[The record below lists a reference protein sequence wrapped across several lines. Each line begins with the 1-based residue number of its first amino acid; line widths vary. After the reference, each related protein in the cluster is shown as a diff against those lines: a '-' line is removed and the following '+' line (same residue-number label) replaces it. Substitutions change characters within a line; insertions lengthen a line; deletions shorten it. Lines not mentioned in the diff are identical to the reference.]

1 MSRPLRVQYPN
12 AWYHV
17 MNRARR
23 GQVAFPAKEDK
34 FAFLYLLK
42 ETADM
47 FNLNVSAWCL
57 METHYHLLVQTP
69 DANLARCMRHING
82 VYTQKYNFRHGC
94 DGTLF
99 RGRYKSILVD
109 ADNYLLELVRY
120 IHRNPLRAGL
130 VEKLSQYKWSSHKA
144 YLSGSEKWDWV
155 HKDFILEMLA
165 ESRNTQLRKYRRF
178 VSKKD
183 SHELCSFFEK
193 MNLPSIMGDKSFID
207 WVRDTFFNGKIDHNI
222 PQTKTLAPSI
232 DEIKKIVC
240 EYYQLDE
247 QEIDLSRRGV
257 ENLPRDVAMY
267 LMRFVGGKA
276 LLCIGDSMGIRNYS
290 SVSSAV
296 HRIKK
301 KLSKDKQLEKDIQL
315 MLDIFINKSQTET

>member
-1 MSRPLRVQYPN
+1 MSRPLRIQYPN

-23 GQVAFPAKEDK
+23 GQVAFPVKEDK
-34 FAFLYLLK
+34 LAFLYLLK
-42 ETADM
+42 ETAGM

-69 DANLARCMRHING
+69 DANLARCMRNLNG

-109 ADNYLLELVRY
+109 SDNYLLELVRY

-130 VEKLSQYKWSSHKA
+130 VEKLSQYNWSSHKA
-144 YLSGSEKWDWV
+144 YLSGSEKWNWV
-155 HKDFILEMLA
+155 HKDFILGMLA
-165 ESRNTQLRKYRRF
+165 KSRNTQLKKYRRF

-183 SHELCSFFEK
+183 SPELCSFFEK
-193 MNLPSIMGDKSFID
+193 INPPSIIGDKSFVD
-207 WVRDTFFNGKIDHNI
+207 WVKDTFFSGKIDHNI

-232 DEIKKIVC
+232 NEIKNIVC
-240 EYYQLDE
+240 EYYQIDE
-247 QEIDLSRRGV
+247 QEINLSRRGM
-257 ENLPRDVAMY
+257 ENLPRDVAIY
-267 LMRFVGGKA
+267 LMRSVSGEA
-276 LLCIGDSMGIRNYS
+276 LLCIGEVMGIRNYS

-296 HRIKK
+296 HRIKN
-301 KLSKDKQLEKDIQL
+301 KLPKDKRLEKDIQL
-315 MLDIFINKSQTET
+315 MLDMIIKKSQTET